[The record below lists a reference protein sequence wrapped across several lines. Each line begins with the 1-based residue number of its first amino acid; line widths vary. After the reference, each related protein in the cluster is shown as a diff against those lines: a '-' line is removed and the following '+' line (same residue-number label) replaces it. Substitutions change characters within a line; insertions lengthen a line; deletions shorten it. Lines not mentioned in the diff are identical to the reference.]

1 VAALR
6 DIPGLIIASP
16 ARPEDAAAMLRT
28 CLAAASADGS
38 VCVFLEPIALYHTRD
53 LYRGTDDGWRA
64 PYEPPERWA
73 AGHVPVGRA
82 RTHGTGTDLTIMT
95 FGNGLRLSLRAA
107 ARLTLEG
114 IGCRVLD
121 LRWLAPLPAE
131 DILREA
137 RATGRVVIAD
147 ETRRTGGVSEG
158 VLAIL
163 ADDRFGGWVRRVTA
177 EDSFVPLGD
186 AADTVLL
193 SQQSIEVAGRALM
206 H

>member
-1 VAALR
+1 
-6 DIPGLIIASP
+6 
-16 ARPEDAAAMLRT
+16 
-28 CLAAASADGS
+28 
-38 VCVFLEPIALYHTRD
+38 
-53 LYRGTDDGWRA
+53 
-64 PYEPPERWA
+64 
-73 AGHVPVGRA
+73 VPVGRA

-114 IGCRVLD
+114 IGCRVVD

-193 SQQSIEVAGRALM
+193 SQQSIEAAGRALM
-206 H
+206 R

>member
-1 VAALR
+1 
-6 DIPGLIIASP
+6 
-16 ARPEDAAAMLRT
+16 
-28 CLAAASADGS
+28 
-38 VCVFLEPIALYHTRD
+38 
-53 LYRGTDDGWRA
+53 
-64 PYEPPERWA
+64 
-73 AGHVPVGRA
+73 
-82 RTHGTGTDLTIMT
+82 
-95 FGNGLRLSLRAA
+95 
-107 ARLTLEG
+107 
-114 IGCRVLD
+114 
-121 LRWLAPLPAE
+121 
-131 DILREA
+131 
-137 RATGRVVIAD
+137 VVIAD